1 MIVITPEDLVL
12 CTSKVSTRHNVGLQ
26 PQASILAAICNKAGV
41 DLDKSAVYKI
51 TFTERETK
59 KMESL

>member
-1 MIVITPEDLVL
+1 
-12 CTSKVSTRHNVGLQ
+12 VSTRHNVGLQ

-51 TFTERETK
+51 TLTERETRK
-59 KMESL
+59 WKAFKSGNPQGKAALFTL